1 MQERQ
6 TPSQTPPP
14 ASARNTDQI
23 ADHHQAASA
32 VEGQAQPSRISYLD
46 GIRFRRVV
54 RAAARRLIEKHGHLN
69 AINVFPVPD
78 GDTGSNMAGT
88 MKSIVASTSA
98 TPESSIGRMS
108 SIVAESALMGARGNS
123 GVILAQFLAGFSE
136 GVKDL
141 SRVSPRD
148 FAEAASLAARR
159 AVEAIAHPKEGTI
172 LTVIRDWAEHLR
184 ENCHSYKDF
193 HHLLHDSLDRARQS
207 VQETREKLAALKAA
221 DVVDAGGLGF
231 VYLLEGIAEFTERG
245 TLNRRGKTD
254 GPAETTGAVG
264 AQDGAQA
271 DSATLGE
278 AQERVAVEELTY
290 GYCTECLIRSEAAS
304 PVDREE
310 LRCRL
315 EQLGDSI
322 VVAGAGAVTRV
333 HVHTDTPDTVFAIA
347 AEYGAVSHHK
357 AEDMLRQHRDLLAA
371 VAGGHPQAAPAP
383 TGTAVVTDS
392 TCDLPRE
399 LLDQYGIRTVPL
411 RLFLDDEE
419 YVDKVS
425 ISVDE
430 FNRRLPSSR
439 SARTSQP
446 APADFRTVYEEV
458 LRTHAQV
465 ASLHVTAMYS
475 GTHQSAA
482 TVARMVSPHIAAVD
496 CRTLTVGLGL
506 VVLEAAR
513 RAQAGMDAAEVARLA
528 ARDADNL
535 HVYVSMETLD
545 FAVRGGRMS
554 RGTGMVAKLLH
565 IKPVLCFD
573 PRKGGKVDVA
583 AKGIG
588 PRRAG
593 EKLFALLERAAANL
607 DNPRFAVAHV
617 GAPDTAARYAKE
629 LEARF
634 GVAPLYVVPASPVL
648 GCHSGPG
655 ACAVAL
661 LGDPKVG

>member
-1 MQERQ
+1 M
-6 TPSQTPPP
+6 
-14 ASARNTDQI
+14 
-23 ADHHQAASA
+23 
-32 VEGQAQPSRISYLD
+32 
-46 GIRFRRVV
+46 V
-54 RAAARRLIEKHGHLN
+54 RAAAHRLIEKHGHLN

-159 AVEAIAHPKEGTI
+159 AVEAIAQPKEGTI
-172 LTVIRDWAEHLR
+172 LTVIRDWADHLR
-184 ENCHSYKDF
+184 ANCHSYKDF

-221 DVVDAGGLGF
+221 NVVDAGGLGF
-231 VYLLEGIAEFTERG
+231 VYLLEGIVEFTERG
-245 TLNRRGKTD
+245 TINRRRQATD
-254 GPAETTGAVG
+254 APGAPDAPGATDTTDATDTADVP
-264 AQDGAQA
+264 DGG

-278 AQERVAVEELTY
+278 AQERVAVQELTY
-290 GYCTECLIRSEAAS
+290 GFCTECLIRTEANS
-304 PVDREE
+304 PIDREE
-310 LRCRL
+310 LRTRL
-315 EQLGDSI
+315 EELGDSI

-333 HVHTDTPDTVFAIA
+333 HVHTDTPDMVFAIA
-347 AEYGAVSHHK
+347 AEYGEVSHHK

-371 VAGGHPQAAPAP
+371 VARTHPQAAPAP

-399 LLDQYGIRTVPL
+399 LLDEYAIRTVPL

-419 YVDKVS
+419 FVDKVS
-425 ISVDE
+425 ISADE

-446 APADFRTVYEEV
+446 APADFRAVYEDV
-458 LRTHAQV
+458 LATHAEV

-482 TVARMVSPHIAAVD
+482 AVARTVSPRIAAVD

-513 RAQAGMDAAEVARLA
+513 RARSGMDATEVARLA

-535 HVYVSMETLD
+535 HVYVSMDTLD

-573 PRKGGKVDVA
+573 PRQGGKVEVA

-593 EKLFALLERAAANL
+593 EKLFALLGKAMDGL
-607 DNPRFAVAHV
+607 TNPRLAVAHV
-617 GAPDTAARYAKE
+617 GAPETAARYAAE
-629 LEARF
+629 LTARF

-661 LGDPKVG
+661 LGDPKADAALRAGPTDPSERPGSTEQAEPAERVNPKDD

>member
-1 MQERQ
+1 M
-6 TPSQTPPP
+6 
-14 ASARNTDQI
+14 
-23 ADHHQAASA
+23 
-32 VEGQAQPSRISYLD
+32 SYLD

-245 TLNRRGKTD
+245 TINRRGKTD
-254 GPAETTGAVG
+254 GQSGTTGTAG
-264 AQDGAQA
+264 TPGEA
-271 DSATLGE
+271 DSADNATLGE
-278 AQERVAVEELTY
+278 AQERVAVEDLTY
-290 GYCTECLIRSEAAS
+290 GYCTECLIRSEATS

-310 LRCRL
+310 LRVRL
-315 EQLGDSI
+315 EELGDSI

-347 AEYGAVSHHK
+347 AEYGEVSHHK

-371 VAGGHPQAAPAP
+371 MAGGHPQAAPAP

-399 LLDQYGIRTVPL
+399 LLDQYAIRTVPL

-419 YVDKVS
+419 FVDKVS
-425 ISVDE
+425 ISADE

-458 LRTHAQV
+458 LATHAQV

-513 RAQAGMDAAEVARLA
+513 RAQTGMDAAEVARLA

-535 HVYVSMETLD
+535 HVYVSMDTLD

-565 IKPVLCFD
+565 IKPVVCFD

-634 GVAPLYVVPASPVL
+634 GVAPLYVMPASPVL

-661 LGDPKVG
+661 LGDPKEG

>member
-1 MQERQ
+1 M
-6 TPSQTPPP
+6 
-14 ASARNTDQI
+14 

-661 LGDPKVG
+661 LGDQKVG